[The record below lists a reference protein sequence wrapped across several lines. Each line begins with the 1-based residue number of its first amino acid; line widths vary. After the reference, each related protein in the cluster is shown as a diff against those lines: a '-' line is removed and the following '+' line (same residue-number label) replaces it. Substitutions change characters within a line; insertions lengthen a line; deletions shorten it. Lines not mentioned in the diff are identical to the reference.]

1 MSCQAELRGL
11 GAINEDLA
19 KLGVKLV
26 AVSVDPPRRSRDVV
40 QRGRLPFPI
49 LADEQRSVTSS
60 LGLLHQ
66 GGGVDRSDIALPSHV
81 LIDRERRIRW
91 RYVADRIQNRLD
103 AERVLESVR
112 AALANKP
119 S

>member
-11 GAINEDLA
+11 GAINDDLA
-19 KLGVKLV
+19 RLGVKLI

-40 QRGRLPFPI
+40 ERGRLPFPI
-49 LADEQRSVTSS
+49 LADKQRSLTSS
-60 LGLLHQ
+60 LGLLHN
-66 GGGVDRSDIALPSHV
+66 GGGLDGSDISLPAHV

-91 RYVADRIQNRLD
+91 KYVADRIQNRLA
-103 AERVLESVR
+103 AERVLESVK
-112 AALANKP
+112 AALANT